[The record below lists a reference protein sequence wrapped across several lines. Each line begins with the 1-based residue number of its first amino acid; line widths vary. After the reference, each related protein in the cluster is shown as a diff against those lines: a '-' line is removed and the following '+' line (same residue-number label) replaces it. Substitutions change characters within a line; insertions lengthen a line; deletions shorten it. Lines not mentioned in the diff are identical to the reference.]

1 MEIRVN
7 PVDRRLFH
15 AILLLNILHVKF
27 KTIVKC
33 RWETMMKRKTQPAP
47 EPLTHSATEIEFAE
61 TFLETIQSSR
71 NTSISYRYGLSRMAE
86 FIADTRYISSPLPY
100 PASQLKDDVLVKFY
114 EWMVKRKYA
123 EQTLTSYL
131 AVVKRF
137 LIWLDANDHL
147 TASFQVGKAV
157 NRLRAT
163 RGNRRIAKAGR
174 EPDPGLARIVTYYDE
189 IPLPS
194 PDEKRGQIKRLE
206 ILRAR
211 AIVHTLYAS
220 AGRVSE
226 VASLTREIVLDGRKA
241 EVRITGKGNKDRL
254 LLLTKEAQTAIAAYC
269 REREDNYPGLFIS
282 HGREAGKTLGRGT
295 LWAVVKKATK
305 ELGLF
310 KGTSPHA
317 FRHFRAQQLLHEGM
331 DLDVLQAYL
340 GHADI
345 RTTRRIYAPYTAAEK
360 VRDQLETFGR
370 SAQDAAQDAA
380 QDDKVTG

>member
-1 MEIRVN
+1 M
-7 PVDRRLFH
+7 
-15 AILLLNILHVKF
+15 VKQ
-27 KTIVKC
+27 TQ
-33 RWETMMKRKTQPAP
+33 TTAAKRKAPPAP
-47 EPLTHSATEIEFAE
+47 EPSAHSAAEIEFAE
-61 TFLETIQSSR
+61 AFLETIQSSR
-71 NTSISYRYGLSRMAE
+71 NTAISYRYGLSRLAE
-86 FIADTRYISSPLPY
+86 FIADTRYIKTPLPY
-100 PASQLKDDVLVKFY
+100 AASELKDDVLVKFY
-114 EWMVKRKYA
+114 EWMAKRKYA

-137 LIWLDANDHL
+137 LIWLDANDRL
-147 TASFQVGKAV
+147 VESFQVGKAV

-163 RGNRRIAKAGR
+163 RGNRRSAKAGR

-226 VASLTREIVLDGRKA
+226 VASLTRELVLDGRKA

-254 LLLTKEAQTAIAAYC
+254 LLLTKEAQNAIAAYC
-269 REREDNYPGLFIS
+269 RERDRIGDRSPGLFIS
-282 HGREAGKTLGRGT
+282 HGRAVGKTLGRGT
-295 LWAVVKKATK
+295 LWAVVKKAAND
-305 ELGLF
+305 LGLY

-345 RTTRRIYAPYTAAEK
+345 STTRRIYAPYTAAEK

-370 SAQDAAQDAA
+370 SAKDAAR
-380 QDDKVTG
+380 DDGVTR

>member
-1 MEIRVN
+1 MS
-7 PVDRRLFH
+7 
-15 AILLLNILHVKF
+15 
-27 KTIVKC
+27 
-33 RWETMMKRKTQPAP
+33 KRKTQPEP
-47 EPLTHSATEIEFAE
+47 EPVTHSADEMQFGAA
-61 TFLETIQSSR
+61 FLGTVQSSR
-71 NTSISYRYGLSRMAE
+71 NTAISYRYGLSRLAE
-86 FIADTRYISSPLPY
+86 FIADTRYIKSPLPY

-174 EPDPGLARIVTYYDE
+174 EPDPGLARIVTYYDG

-226 VASLTREIVLDGRKA
+226 VASLTREMVLDGRKA

-254 LLLTKEAQTAIAAYC
+254 LLLTKEAQNAIAAYC
-269 REREDNYPGLFIS
+269 RERDRIGDRSPGLFVS
-282 HGREAGKTLGRGT
+282 HGRDVGKTLGRGT
-295 LWAVVKKATK
+295 LWAVVKKAAND
-305 ELGLF
+305 LGLY

-345 RTTRRIYAPYTAAEK
+345 STTRRIYAPYTAAEK

-370 SAQDAAQDAA
+370 SAKDAA
-380 QDDKVTG
+380 QDDTLKG

>member
-1 MEIRVN
+1 MS
-7 PVDRRLFH
+7 
-15 AILLLNILHVKF
+15 
-27 KTIVKC
+27 
-33 RWETMMKRKTQPAP
+33 KRKSEPTP
-47 EPLTHSATEIEFAE
+47 EPIVHSAAEIEFAE
-61 TFLETIQSSR
+61 AFLETILSSR
-71 NTSISYRYGLSRMAE
+71 NTAISYRYGLSRLAE
-86 FIADTRYISSPLPY
+86 FIADTHYIAAPLPY
-100 PASQLKDDVLVKFY
+100 PANELKDDLLVKFY
-114 EWMVKRKYA
+114 EWMIKRKYA

-137 LIWLDANDHL
+137 LIWLDANDRL
-147 TASFQVGKAV
+147 TETFQVGKAV
-157 NRLRAT
+157 NRLKAT

-174 EPDPGLARIVTYYDE
+174 EPDPGLPRIVTYYDS
-189 IPLPS
+189 IALPQ

-226 VASLTREIVLDGRKA
+226 VASLTREMVLDGRKA

-254 LLLTKEAQTAIAAYC
+254 LLLTKEAQQAIAAYC
-269 REREDNYPGLFIS
+269 RERDRIGDRSPGLFVS
-282 HGREAGKTLGRGT
+282 HGRDVGKTLGRGT
-295 LWAVVKKATK
+295 LWSVIKKAAK
-305 ELGLF
+305 ELDLF

-331 DLDVLQAYL
+331 DLDVLQSYL

-345 RTTRRIYAPYTAAEK
+345 STTRRIYAPYTAVDK

-370 SAQDAAQDAA
+370 SAKDAARDE
-380 QDDKVTG
+380 KGTE

>member
-1 MEIRVN
+1 MS
-7 PVDRRLFH
+7 
-15 AILLLNILHVKF
+15 
-27 KTIVKC
+27 
-33 RWETMMKRKTQPAP
+33 KRKTEPQPAP
-47 EPLTHSATEIEFAE
+47 SAHSATEIEFAE

-71 NTSISYRYGLSRMAE
+71 NTAISYRYGLSRLAE
-86 FIADTRYISSPLPY
+86 FIADTHYIKAPLPY
-100 PASQLKDDVLVKFY
+100 PASALKDDLLVKFY

-137 LIWLDANDHL
+137 LIWLDANDYL
-147 TASFQVGKAV
+147 PSGFQVGKAV
-157 NRLRAT
+157 NRLRAA
-163 RGNRRIAKAGR
+163 RGNRRRAKAGR
-174 EPDPGLARIVTYYDE
+174 EPDPGLPRIVTYYDA
-189 IPLPS
+189 IPLPQ
-194 PDEKRGQIKRLE
+194 PVEKRGAIKRLE

-226 VASLTREIVLDGRKA
+226 VASLTREMVLDGRKA

-254 LLLTKEAQTAIAAYC
+254 LLLTKEAQQAIAAYC
-269 REREDNYPGLFIS
+269 RERDSLGDNYPGLFVS
-282 HGREAGKTLGRGT
+282 HGRDTGKQLGRGT
-295 LWAVVKKATK
+295 LWAVVKKAAK

-345 RTTRRIYAPYTAAEK
+345 STTRRIYAPYTSVEK

-370 SAQDAAQDAA
+370 SAKDAASDSSQ
-380 QDDKVTG
+380 

>member
-1 MEIRVN
+1 MS
-7 PVDRRLFH
+7 
-15 AILLLNILHVKF
+15 
-27 KTIVKC
+27 
-33 RWETMMKRKTQPAP
+33 KRKTTPTL
-47 EPLTHSATEIEFAE
+47 EPTTHSAVEIEFAE

-71 NTSISYRYGLSRMAE
+71 NTAVSYHYGLSRLAE
-86 FIADTRYISSPLPY
+86 FIADTRYIKTPLPY
-100 PASQLKDDVLVKFY
+100 AVSELKDDLLVKFY

-147 TASFQVGKAV
+147 VDGFQVGKAV
-157 NRLRAT
+157 NRLHAT
-163 RGNRRIAKAGR
+163 RGNRRSAKAGR

-194 PDEKRGQIKRLE
+194 PEEKRGSIKRLE

-226 VASLTREIVLDGRKA
+226 VASLTREMVLDGRKA

-254 LLLTKEAQTAIAAYC
+254 LLLTKEAQNAIAAYC
-269 REREDNYPGLFIS
+269 RERDRISDRSPGLFVS
-282 HGREAGKTLGRGT
+282 HGRDVGQTLGRGT
-295 LWAVVKKATK
+295 LWSVVKKAAND
-305 ELGLF
+305 LGLF

-345 RTTRRIYAPYTAAEK
+345 STTRRIYAPYTAVDK

-370 SAQDAAQDAA
+370 SAKDAAQD
-380 QDDKVTG
+380 G